1 MTETAAAT
9 PKSKGHP
16 RGLWVLVFT
25 ETWERMSFYGTRPL
39 LMLYMTASV
48 TMGGLGLDVK
58 RAAAIFAGYY
68 LALNVFA
75 LSGGQIADRFLG
87 ARRTIVIGGIGIAI
101 GQFLLQVATLPALLV
116 ALTFI
121 SVGTCLMKPNL
132 SASVGKLYTKD
143 DPRRDAA
150 FTIEY
155 TGINVGSV
163 MAVIICG
170 FMAGDPRFIRLLH
183 AVGLDSANGWAWA
196 FAMTG
201 VGMMLSLVNFVLR
214 RRLVNDA
221 SRPEGEPEPKP
232 AGIGFVAFQVLIVLG
247 LALLVISSDSLVL
260 QLVAGIG
267 GAVFLMFGVQGVI
280 NRGWVRT
287 RTVAA
292 PVQAAAA
299 APVQAAAAAPE
310 EHHGLTRSDWTRIA
324 VVGMMVAFSIVF
336 WSLFQQAGSSLNL
349 FARDYSHR
357 VFSNPAAEA
366 VALDQARLRAK
377 DIDQSEARIRGLE
390 KVVAGLRPEAPALVD
405 AALARRQHQKK
416 LAAAEKFVA
425 DNRDRPQ
432 RTAKAS
438 AELEKLRAAAPAVE
452 QEVRAAR
459 EKSPALAPRVEQ
471 AMKDLEAA
479 DAHRGE
485 VARRDRHLED
495 EKARLLKE
503 QGGFEIPTV
512 WILTTNPTLVVL
524 LGPLFALLWRRR
536 SGKWPSSPV
545 KFALGLLAAGLGFF
559 VAGLAA
565 LQAQPA
571 PGEVGA
577 QVTLGFLGI
586 TYLFATLGE
595 LCLSP
600 VGLAYVSKL
609 APRQLTSQMMGIWFF
624 ATGLGSFI
632 AGRVAGLVGTVRL
645 SSLFF
650 VCAIVAVVAGLLL
663 WLIVR
668 RIIEKLVGGYS

>member
-1 MTETAAAT
+1 MTEPAAAT
-9 PKSKGHP
+9 TKPKGHP
-16 RGLWVLVFT
+16 KGLWVLVFT

-87 ARRTIVIGGIGIAI
+87 TRRTIVLGGISIAL
-101 GQFLLQVATLPALLV
+101 GQFLLQMATVPALLV

-201 VGMMLSLVNFVLR
+201 VGMLLSLVNFVLR
-214 RRLVNDA
+214 RKLVNDA
-221 SRPEGEPEPKP
+221 SLPEGQIEPKP
-232 AGIGFVAFQVLIVLG
+232 AGIGFVAFQVLIVLA
-247 LALLVISSDSLVL
+247 LAFWVISSDSLVM

-287 RTVAA
+287 RTAASAA
-292 PVQAAAA
+292 PAPAAAA
-299 APVQAAAAAPE
+299 AQAPAAP
-310 EHHGLTRSDWTRIA
+310 HQKLARADWTRIA

-336 WSLFQQAGSSLNL
+336 WALFQQAGSSLNL

-357 VFSNPAAEA
+357 LFGNPEAET
-366 VALDQARLRAK
+366 VALHQARLRAK
-377 DIDQSEARIRGLE
+377 DIDQAEGRIRGFEQVLTG
-390 KVVAGLRPEAPALVD
+390 VRPEAPALVD
-405 AALARRQHQKK
+405 AALALRQHQKK
-416 LAAAEKFVA
+416 RAAAEKLVA
-425 DNRDRPQ
+425 DNRERPE
-432 RTAKAS
+432 RTAKAK
-438 AELEKLRAAAPAVE
+438 AELERLSALTPAGEQALREA
-452 QEVRAAR
+452 QG
-459 EKSPALAPRVEQ
+459 KNPALAPRVEQ

-479 DAHRGE
+479 DAGRAE

-495 EKARLLKE
+495 EKARLLKAK
-503 QGGFEIPTV
+503 GGFEIPTV

-545 KFALGLLAAGLGFF
+545 KFALGLLAASLGFF

-571 PGEVGA
+571 PGQVET
-577 QVTLGFLGI
+577 QVTLGFLGL

-609 APRQLTSQMMGIWFF
+609 APKQLTSQMMGIWFF

-650 VCAIVAVVAGLLL
+650 VCAVVALAASLLL
-663 WLIVR
+663 WVVVR
-668 RIIEKLVGGYS
+668 RLIEKLVGGYS

>member
-1 MTETAAAT
+1 
-9 PKSKGHP
+9 
-16 RGLWVLVFT
+16 
-25 ETWERMSFYGTRPL
+25 
-39 LMLYMTASV
+39 
-48 TMGGLGLDVK
+48 MGGLGLDVK

-87 ARRTIVIGGIGIAI
+87 ARRTIVLGGIGIAI

-132 SASVGKLYTKD
+132 SASVGKLYAKD

-214 RRLVNDA
+214 RKLVNDA
-221 SRPEGEPEPKP
+221 SLPEGQAEPQP
-232 AGIGFVAFQVLIVLG
+232 AGIGFVAFQVLMVLL
-247 LALLVISSDSLVL
+247 LALLVISSNSLIM
-260 QLVAGIG
+260 QLCAGIG

-287 RTVAA
+287 RTAA
-292 PVQAAAA
+292 SAAQATPTATA
-299 APVQAAAAAPE
+299 QATAQATATASTDPHQRLARE
-310 EHHGLTRSDWTRIA
+310 DWTRIA
-324 VVGMMVAFSIVF
+324 VVGMMVAFSLIF
-336 WSLFQQAGSSLNL
+336 WALFQQAGSSLNL

-357 VFSNPAAEA
+357 VFSNPEAEV
-366 VALDQARLRAK
+366 VALEQARLRAK
-377 DIDQSEARIRGLE
+377 DIDQAEERIRGCE
-390 KVVAGLRPEAPALVD
+390 KVLARLRPEGPAPVD
-405 AALARRQHQKK
+405 AALALRQHQKQ
-416 LAAAEKFVA
+416 LAAAEKLVA
-425 DNRDRPQ
+425 DNRERPA
-432 RTAKAS
+432 RTTKAK
-438 AELEKLRAAAPAVE
+438 AELEKLGAMAPAVE
-452 QEVRAAR
+452 QAVREAK
-459 EKSPALAPRVEQ
+459 EKHPALAARVEQ

-479 DAHRGE
+479 DAHRAE
-485 VARRDRHLED
+485 VARRDRRLED
-495 EKARLLKE
+495 EKARLLKAK
-503 QGGFEIPTV
+503 GGFEIPTV
-512 WILTTNPTLVVL
+512 WILTTNPSLVVL
-524 LGPLFALLWRRR
+524 LGPLFAMLWRRR
-536 SGKWPSSPV
+536 SGRWPSSPV
-545 KFALGLLAAGLGFF
+545 KFALGLLAASLGFF

-571 PGEVGA
+571 PGQVEA
-577 QVTLGFLGI
+577 QVTLGFLGL

-600 VGLAYVSKL
+600 VGLAYVSRL
-609 APRQLTSQMMGIWFF
+609 APKQLSSQMMGIWFF
-624 ATGLGSFI
+624 AVGLGSFI

-650 VCAIVAVVAGLLL
+650 VCAIVALAASLLL
-663 WLIVR
+663 WVVVR